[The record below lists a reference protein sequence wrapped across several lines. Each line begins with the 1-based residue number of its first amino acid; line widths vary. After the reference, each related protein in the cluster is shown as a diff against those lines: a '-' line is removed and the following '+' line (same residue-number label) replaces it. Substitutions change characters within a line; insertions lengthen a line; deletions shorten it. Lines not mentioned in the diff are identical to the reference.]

1 VRWHTQRDG
10 QVSCR
15 YRMRALSR
23 ANEDLRSVGIFDGRC
38 GPDSYEDSVAR
49 AQVRIAPVFA
59 AADPPRPQA
68 I

>member
-1 VRWHTQRDG
+1 
-10 QVSCR
+10 
-15 YRMRALSR
+15 MRALSR